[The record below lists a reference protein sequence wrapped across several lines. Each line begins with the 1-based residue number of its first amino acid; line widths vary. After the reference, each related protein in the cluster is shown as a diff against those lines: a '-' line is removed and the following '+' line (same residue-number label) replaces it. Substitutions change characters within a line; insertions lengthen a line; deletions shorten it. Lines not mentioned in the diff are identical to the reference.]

1 MLECMRHGGK
11 VLAATAV
18 LAGLVA
24 SGPAVQASEDPGCAA
39 GVRFTSNYT
48 EAASGLRVM
57 SVEVANCGTEAL
69 QLNGY
74 PQVSLFDGEG
84 QPLDVAI
91 LEGTGGITVLPG
103 FNDPPQPITVQP
115 GETAG
120 SAFVWRNTY
129 ESPLEPPQVAK
140 HVELATAPGAVQQPL
155 IAVLPQRS
163 INIDLGDT
171 GRMGVRAWYR

>member
-1 MLECMRHGGK
+1 MRHGGK

-57 SVEVANCGTEAL
+57 SVEVANCGAEAL

-74 PQVSLFDGEG
+74 PQVSLFDVER

-91 LEGTGGITVLPG
+91 LEGTGGITILDG
-103 FNDPPQPITVQP
+103 FDDPPQPITVQP

-120 SAFVWRNTY
+120 SAFVWRNTNT
-129 ESPLEPPQVAK
+129 SLEPPQVAK

-155 IAVLPQRS
+155 IAVSPQLS
-163 INIDLGDT
+163 IHIDLGST

>member
-1 MLECMRHGGK
+1 MLGCMRHGGK
-11 VLAATAV
+11 VLTAIAV

-24 SGPAVQASEDPGCAA
+24 SGPVAQASEDPGCAA

-74 PQVSLFDGEG
+74 PQVSLFDAERL
-84 QPLDVAI
+84 PLDVAI
-91 LEGTGGITVLPG
+91 LQGTGGITVLDG
-103 FNDPPQPITVQP
+103 FDDPPQPITVQP
-115 GETAG
+115 GESAA
-120 SAFVWRNTY
+120 SAFVWRNTNT
-129 ESPLEPPQVAK
+129 SLEPPQVAK

-155 IAVLPQRS
+155 IAVAPQRS
-163 INIDLGDT
+163 IHIDLGST

>member
-1 MLECMRHGGK
+1 M
-11 VLAATAV
+11 TAV

-24 SGPAVQASEDPGCAA
+24 SGPVVQASEDPGCAA

-57 SVEVANCGTEAL
+57 SVEVANCGAEPVH
-69 QLNGY
+69 LNGY
-74 PQVSLFDGEG
+74 PQVSLFDVERR
-84 QPLDVAI
+84 PLDVAI
-91 LEGTGGITVLPG
+91 LEGTGGITFLPG

-120 SAFVWRNTY
+120 SEFVWRNTNT
-129 ESPLEPPQVAK
+129 SLEPPQVAE
-140 HVELATAPGAVQQPL
+140 HVELATEPGAVRQPL
-155 IAVLPQRS
+155 VAVPPQQRIY
-163 INIDLGDT
+163 INLGST

>member
-1 MLECMRHGGK
+1 MRHGGK

-39 GVRFTSNYT
+39 GVRFTTNST

-57 SVEVANCGTEAL
+57 AVEVANCGTEAL
-69 QLNGY
+69 ELNGY

-91 LEGTGGITVLPG
+91 LDGSGGITSLPG
-103 FNDPPQPITVQP
+103 FDDPPQPITVLP
-115 GETAG
+115 GETAS
-120 SAFVWRNTY
+120 SAFVWRNTRI
-129 ESPLEPPQVAK
+129 SPWEPPQLAR
-140 HVELATAPGAVQQPL
+140 HVELATAPGAVRQPL
-155 IAVLPQRS
+155 VALPPHDS
-163 INIDLGDT
+163 IHIDLGDT

>member
-1 MLECMRHGGK
+1 MRHGGK

-57 SVEVANCGTEAL
+57 SVEVANCGAEAL

-74 PQVSLFDGEG
+74 PQVSLFDRGTAAAGRRDPRRHRRHHDPRRFQRPAAADHRAAGGDCRQRVRVAEHEHVAG
-84 QPLDVAI
+84 AAAGRQARRTGDRSGRRSATVDRRVAAAEHPHRPRQHGTDGRSRLVPL
-91 LEGTGGITVLPG
+91 
-103 FNDPPQPITVQP
+103 
-115 GETAG
+115 
-120 SAFVWRNTY
+120 
-129 ESPLEPPQVAK
+129 
-140 HVELATAPGAVQQPL
+140 AV
-155 IAVLPQRS
+155 
-163 INIDLGDT
+163 
-171 GRMGVRAWYR
+171 

>member
-1 MLECMRHGGK
+1 MHETWGK

-18 LAGLVA
+18 LVGLVA

-39 GVRFTSNYT
+39 GVRFTSNST

-57 SVEVANCGTEAL
+57 SVEVANCGAEAL
-69 QLNGY
+69 QLNAY
-74 PQVSLFDGEG
+74 PQVSLFDVDRRR
-84 QPLDVAI
+84 LDVVAI
-91 LEGTGGITVLPG
+91 LEGTGITILDG

-120 SAFVWRNTY
+120 SAFVWRNTNT
-129 ESPLEPPQVAK
+129 SLEPSQVAK

-155 IAVLPQRS
+155 IAVSPQRS
-163 INIDLGDT
+163 IHIDLGST
-171 GRMGVRAWYR
+171 GRMGVRAWY